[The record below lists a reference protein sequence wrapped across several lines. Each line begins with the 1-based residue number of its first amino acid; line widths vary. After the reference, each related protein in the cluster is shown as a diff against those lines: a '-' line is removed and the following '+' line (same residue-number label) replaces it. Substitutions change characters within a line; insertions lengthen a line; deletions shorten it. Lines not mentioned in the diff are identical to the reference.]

1 MRQFERQ
8 AVAKETKEI
17 TSAELEQARQQIIGE
32 GTLGIFKKL
41 NQKSDAEPSAP
52 SELANNLVAA
62 IKKVNEQQE
71 ARYQEIM
78 RSAANPQTRNNKQK
92 NN

>member
-17 TSAELEQARQQIIGE
+17 TSAELDQARQQIIGE

-41 NQKSDAEPSAP
+41 NQKSDAEPSAL
-52 SELANNLVAA
+52 SNLVDNIDAT
-62 IKKVNEQQE
+62 IKQQE
-71 ARYQEIM
+71 TRHQEVM
-78 RSAANPQTRNNKQK
+78 RSAANPQTRNSEQ
-92 NN
+92 NNN

>member
-17 TSAELEQARQQIIGE
+17 VSAELDQARQQIIGE
-32 GTLGIFKKL
+32 GALGIFKKL
-41 NQKSDAEPSAP
+41 NQKSDAEPSA
-52 SELANNLVAA
+52 STELANDIVAA
-62 IKKVNEQQE
+62 MKKVNEQQE
-71 ARYQEIM
+71 ARYQKIM
-78 RSAANPQTRNNKQK
+78 RSAANPQTRNSEQK

>member
-17 TSAELEQARQQIIGE
+17 ANNELDQSRQQTIGE
-32 GTLGIFKKL
+32 GALGIFKKL
-41 NQKSDAEPSAP
+41 NQKSDAESSAP
-52 SELANNLVAA
+52 TELANNIVAA

-71 ARYQEIM
+71 ARHQEIM
-78 RSAANPQTRNNKQK
+78 RSAANPQTRNSEQK